1 MRSMLQPD
9 LGRLS
14 VANVDSDNELM
25 EGFQRL
31 VSRKSMPDYF
41 EVIKDPIAF
50 STIRV
55 RIVEAEIPHLADR

>member
-1 MRSMLQPD
+1 
-9 LGRLS
+9 
-14 VANVDSDNELM
+14 M

-41 EVIKDPIAF
+41 EIIKDPIAF

-55 RIVEAEIPHLADR
+55 CRLGDIIPYLTDLR